1 MLESEILYRI
11 SDIEDAIT
19 RIDLDIFIRFA
30 YIEDVAA
37 TMAGF
42 HLDRGYNS
50 VANPIT
56 QENWDYAYAENEKLL
71 DEVDALDAER
81 NDLLSAS
88 IDLQSDLSAIYDKV
102 SGNSASRAL
111 EKNYLGKVESLSIE
125 QAQDEFNSY
134 NEDFSENEI
143 NDVYMDLWGDNQD
156 MSPQNDDAAEFDVQ
170 LPPAED
176 QEINFLEAGIG
187 ILEDNIASILTLCD
201 DGAAH
206 TMSNSYMSIYE
217 NLSIQL
223 AGYQDALDDFHEAQ
237 DSMDYL
243 VCLRCSTEVTELD
256 SHDHCEVCADELLAV
271 EYE

>member
-134 NEDFSENEI
+134 NEDS
-143 NDVYMDLWGDNQD
+143 
-156 MSPQNDDAAEFDVQ
+156 AEFDVQ